1 MHKQMIRYLT
11 LSLFVVLA
19 CIMIYVN
26 NRKTVVS
33 EGTFKMFNPTSS
45 GNFEIWRYSNRHY
58 CSDRFVP
65 ILVPDSYNRSVLQ
78 SPNKILNMEYW
89 FGPGQYED
97 PRVLQINED
106 RAVVVFVRHYERGSI
121 CVALIDGHYDV
132 LGSIEYT
139 CSKTQKN
146 WMPRLL
152 NNGLVL
158 YARVPDISYTIPN
171 ILGLRNHEKIEVSP
185 VKCGEWRGSSQVIKY
200 NGSSIGIVHKRLFS
214 EITTYFLPRYSYAF
228 YNFDTNALG
237 REFDISHEASFVYIN
252 SIDVAPGGL
261 SVFCGISDCIKKTYF
276 LSDAQITDLLQPGPR
291 LILNL

>member
-1 MHKQMIRYLT
+1 MIRF
-11 LSLFVVLA
+11 LSLSILLVFA
-19 CIMIYVN
+19 CIMVFVN

-33 EGTFKMFNPTSS
+33 DGHYKMFNPTAS
-45 GNFEIWRYSNRHY
+45 GSFELWRYSNRHY

-78 SPNKILNMEYW
+78 SPTKILDMAYH
-89 FGPGQYED
+89 FGPGQFED

-106 RAVVVFVRHYERGSI
+106 RAAVVFVRHYERGSI

-146 WMPRLL
+146 WMPRLVGNSL
-152 NNGLVL
+152 ML
-158 YARVPDISYTIPN
+158 YARVPDITYTIPN
-171 ILGLRNHEKIEVSP
+171 ILGLRDHNKVEVSP
-185 VKCGEWRGSSQVIKY
+185 VKCAEWRGSSQVIQY
-200 NGSSIGIVHKRLFS
+200 NGMSIGIVHKRLYS
-214 EITTYFLPRYSYAF
+214 ELSTYFLPRYSYAF
-228 YNFDTNALG
+228 YNFDNESLG

-252 SIDVAPGGL
+252 SIDIAQGGL
-261 SVFCGISDCIKKTYF
+261 NVFCGISDCIKQTYF
-276 LSDAQITDLLQPGPR
+276 LSHSQVTDLLQPGPR